1 MLGKLIRLL
10 LGLALIPLAIGYSV
24 AFYGLLVGL
33 KQVRGPELS
42 ILLGITA
49 YLAFHA
55 LVGSPTRI
63 YVFGH
68 ELMHA
73 LATWISGGAVKGFQ
87 AGEKSGAV
95 QTDRIS
101 GFIALAPY
109 LVPIYTVLWALLF
122 GAAKLFWDI
131 SPWITWFFLG
141 LGFTLALHL
150 VFTVNVLKQK
160 QTDLEVAG
168 PLLSLGIIYWVN
180 LALAVAVMALV
191 IPEIHFVR
199 YLQEGFRQAVW
210 VCSAVFNQL
219 FHP

>member
-1 MLGKLIRLL
+1 VLSRLIRLFF
-10 LGLALIPLAIGYSV
+10 GLALIPLSIGYSV
-24 AFYGLLVGL
+24 AFYSLLIGL

-49 YLAFHA
+49 YLTFHA
-55 LVGSPTRI
+55 LVGPPNRI

-73 LATWISGGAVKGFQ
+73 LATWVSGGAVKGFQ

-95 QTDRIS
+95 QTDRVS

-109 LVPIYTVLWALLF
+109 LVPVYSVFWILSF
-122 GAAKLFWDI
+122 GAAKLFRDI
-131 SPWITWFFLG
+131 SSWMTWFFLG

-168 PLLSLGIIYWVN
+168 PLLSLGVIYWVN
-180 LALAVAVMALV
+180 LALVVAVMALV
-191 IPEIHFVR
+191 IPEIHFLG